1 MSTNANV
8 PDAKQIFDAAMVVL
22 KSDKKDEGP
31 FLPADRVLQRRR
43 AIRTRAEGEE
53 LQRKRTLAEAANA
66 LAALWH
72 K

>member
-22 KSDKKDEGP
+22 HSDKDSRP
-31 FLPADRVLQRRR
+31 FRPADQMLQRKR

-53 LQRKRTLAEAANA
+53 LQRKRTLAEAAQA
-66 LAALWH
+66 LSTLWH

>member
-22 KSDKKDEGP
+22 KSDKDQSA
-31 FLPADRVLQRRR
+31 FVPADRVLRRRR
-43 AIRTRAEGEE
+43 AIRTRAEGED